1 MVSKISL
8 SKYLDSRRYNLTQV
22 TETYRDEL
30 DIPQFSYSLTY
41 RSGQKI
47 IKGTNY
53 TLINIRD
60 LKTLFKMPG
69 AHCRKQTEKW
79 YLHGDSA
86 LLSSD
91 RNILFKDDQSTI
103 AINTENYN
111 WKKTIF
117 L

>member
-1 MVSKISL
+1 
-8 SKYLDSRRYNLTQV
+8 V
-22 TETYRDEL
+22 TETYLGEP

-41 RSGQKI
+41 RSGQKNI
-47 IKGTNY
+47 SGTNY

-69 AHCRKQTEKW
+69 AHCVDQTKTW
-79 YLHGDSA
+79 YLHGDGG

-91 RNILFKDDQSTI
+91 RNILFNDDQSTI